1 LGNFSP
7 GPSGPGLFYDH
18 LVASPFNPAEPLCL
32 VLSTGNPR
40 TNLRTNPTRQEIGLK
55 KDGFALIEESIP
67 LLWEGTQHVSFSC
80 IAPQDFYAN
89 VAILFQQIGF

>member
-1 LGNFSP
+1 
-7 GPSGPGLFYDH
+7 
-18 LVASPFNPAEPLCL
+18 VASPFNTAEPLCL

-40 TNLRTNPTRQEIGLK
+40 TNPTRQEIGLRK
-55 KDGFALIEESIP
+55 EGFSLIEESIP

-89 VAILFQQIGF
+89 VAIVFSKDEVLAVHKNR